1 MIVMSHKTL
10 YPTGGALSKIRLSAP
25 ARLAATRH
33 KNDTICLVAAMLKVG
48 F

>member
-1 MIVMSHKTL
+1 MSHNSL
-10 YPTGGALSKIRLSAP
+10 SLAAGEPSKIRLSAP